1 MGIGGCFEA
10 RGKKID
16 IYFDCVGKSQEKIR
30 IGNKAKL
37 RVPLEQ
43 VIDKWEITL
52 AKINEVQYGYNPV
65 NINKTIEELNI
76 INNGT
81 VMVKLKSEF

>member
-43 VIDKWEITL
+43 VIKKWEITL

-81 VMVKLKSEF
+81 VMVKLKSTF

>member
-16 IYFDCVGKSQEKIR
+16 IYFDCVGKSQEKITVG
-30 IGNKAKL
+30 IKAEL
-37 RVPLEQ
+37 RVPLKEATK
-43 VIDKWEITL
+43 KWEITF
-52 AKINEVQYGYNPV
+52 AEINEVQYGYNPV

-81 VMVKLKSEF
+81 VMVKLKSTF

>member
-16 IYFDCVGKSQEKIR
+16 IYFDCVGKSQEKIH

-37 RVPLEQ
+37 RVPLTK
-43 VIDKWEITL
+43 VIDKWGITISE
-52 AKINEVQYGYNPV
+52 INEVQYGYNPV

-81 VMVKLKSEF
+81 VMIKLKSTF

>member
-1 MGIGGCFEA
+1 MGITCLEE
-10 RGKKID
+10 RGRKIN
-16 IYFDCVGKSQEKIR
+16 IYFDCIGKSQEKIH

-43 VIDKWEITL
+43 VIDKWGITISE
-52 AKINEVQYGYNPV
+52 INEVQYGYNPV
-65 NINKTIEELNI
+65 DINKTIEDLNI

-81 VMVKLKSEF
+81 VMIKLKSTF

>member
-37 RVPLEQ
+37 RVPLKEATK
-43 VIDKWEITL
+43 KWEITL
-52 AKINEVQYGYNPV
+52 SEINEVQYGYNPI

-81 VMVKLKSEF
+81 VMIKLKSTF

>member
-16 IYFDCVGKSQEKIR
+16 IYFDCVGKSQEKITVG
-30 IGNKAKL
+30 IKAKL
-37 RVPLEQ
+37 RLPLE
-43 VIDKWEITL
+43 KATEIWGITFSE
-52 AKINEVQYGYNPV
+52 INEVQYGYNPV

-81 VMVKLKSEF
+81 VMVKLKSTF